1 MKRVSKRFLCAL
13 LMVTIIASM
22 SLFAQGATETKTG
35 PKGVKPYEIAVIIK
49 ATDSDFWQYLLV
61 GANNYAVEFPE
72 LVKVT
77 TYGPPSEA
85 DIAKQVA
92 ILENVISTNPD
103 AIVIAS
109 TSSDATVPAIEKAY
123 DKGIKIITV
132 DNRVNTKK
140 VHSFL
145 ATDNAVGGALAADK
159 MFEYLKKNNIATAG
173 KKIAVVSAMAG
184 VQVLTDR
191 DIGFTK
197 RIKEHIPT
205 IQLIDTKYVDN
216 DIIKA
221 MTVTENLITTYGNDL
236 IGIFGD
242 NNHSADGV
250 ARSISEQKLGNK
262 IMVTAYDSDPEEVA
276 SIKSGVLK
284 AIMVQ
289 DPYGMGYKGVD
300 SAVRAIQGE
309 KLPDYV
315 DTGVVAVEATNVN
328 DPATQG
334 ILDPFTMKKY

>member
-1 MKRVSKRFLCAL
+1 MVSC
-13 LMVTIIASM
+13 IASM
-22 SLFAQGATETKTG
+22 GLFAQGAQESASG
-35 PKGVKPYEIAVIIK
+35 PKGVKPYDIAVIIK

-61 GANNYAVEFPE
+61 GANNYGVEHPE
-72 LVKVT
+72 LVKIT

-85 DIAKQVA
+85 DIDKQVS

-109 TSSDATVPAIEKAY
+109 TSSDATVPALEQAY

-132 DNRVNTKK
+132 DNKVNTSK

-145 ATDNAVGGALAADK
+145 ATDNAVGGSMAAEK
-159 MFEYLKKNNIATAG
+159 MFFYLKKHNISTSG
-173 KKIAVVSAMAG
+173 KKIGVVSAMAG

-191 DIGFTK
+191 DNGFTK
-197 RIKEHIPT
+197 RIKELIPN
-205 IQLIDTKYVDN
+205 IQLIETKYVDN
-216 DIIKA
+216 DISKA
-221 MTVTENLITTYGNDL
+221 MTVTEDLLTTYGSDL
-236 IGIFGD
+236 IGIFAD

-250 ARSISEQKLGNK
+250 ARSIAEQNLGDK
-262 IMVTAYDSDPEEVA
+262 IIITAYDSDPEEVA
-276 SIKSGVLK
+276 AIKSGALK

-300 SAVRAIQGE
+300 SAVKAIGGE
-309 KLPDYV
+309 KLPAYV
-315 DTGVVAVEATNVN
+315 DTGVVAVEAFNVD

-334 ILDPFTMKKY
+334 ILDPFKMKKY

>member
-1 MKRVSKRFLCAL
+1 MKNVGKRFLCAL
-13 LMVTIIASM
+13 LMISIIASM
-22 SLFAQGATETKTG
+22 SLFAQGTQETKTG
-35 PKGVKPYEIAVIIK
+35 PKGVKPYDIAVIIK

-61 GANNYAVEFPE
+61 GAQNYGFEHPD
-72 LVKVT
+72 LVKIT

-85 DIAKQVA
+85 DIDKQVA

-109 TSSDATVPAIEKAY
+109 TSSDATVPAIEMAY

-145 ATDNAVGGALAADK
+145 ATDNSVGGAMAADK
-159 MFEYLKKNNIATAG
+159 MFEYLKKNNISTAG

-191 DIGFTK
+191 DIGFVT
-197 RIKEHIPT
+197 RIKQLIPG

-221 MTVTENLITTYGNDL
+221 MSVTEDLITTYGKDL
-236 IGIFGD
+236 VGIFAD

-262 IMVTAYDSDPEEVA
+262 IIVTAYDSDPEEVA
-276 SIKSGVLK
+276 AIKSGVLK

-309 KLPDYV
+309 KLPEYV
-315 DTGVVAVEATNVN
+315 DTGVVAVENHNVN
-328 DPATQG
+328 NPEIQG
-334 ILDPFTMKKY
+334 ILDPFTLKKY